1 MNTRQSQAG
10 MSVPGMLLVAAM
22 VGFFIMCAVRMV
34 PHYFEYLSVREII
47 TTIAR
52 DHDADEETISDIRRR
67 IATVFNTNQIY
78 DLKHKDVEVFREK
91 GETYIDASY
100 EVRVPIMGRIDAIM
114 NFDDLKF
121 VAGNKL
127 L

>member
-1 MNTRQSQAG
+1 